1 MTDHV
6 SGDGY
11 DHDGVSIDD
20 LMELGYPAVSSRVED
35 TGKPIGEPVWKSPE
49 ATAALNVNPGMRDCA
64 SPDAGQASVL
74 AALDTDRPVSAH
86 EAAAELPI
94 DTVEMFPLD
103 LFDVDEEG
111 GRAEP
116 DDPLGQ
122 LWYLE
127 VPEADDEEVV
137 REVSRA
143 GVSSGERAVQLALRF
158 LRDEGLYSERNLD
171 LLADI
176 IRQRGWSSVQL
187 QVRGLV
193 HAGYDI
199 APIHR
204 MFQLTNAWLH
214 CVENDALSPEYW
226 HSNKRLTWLEAAHLL
241 DFLGHDADFDLISDF
256 LFAEQEVWYR
266 LHRESG
272 HLATFKSYLFQ
283 YRLSPRTEL
292 DEAGWQHNLD
302 PRDMRSFD
310 GTRNPLYR
318 SCWWDEPVDSGA
330 SSVSQRFGAIWDAAR
345 IAEWLSPDTEEVF

>member
-11 DHDGVSIDD
+11 DHDGISIDD
-20 LMELGYPAVSSRVED
+20 LMELGYPAASSRIED
-35 TGKPIGEPVWKSPE
+35 PGKAIFEPV
-49 ATAALNVNPGMRDCA
+49 RI
-64 SPDAGQASVL
+64 SPDAAAPNANLGGTRDCTSQDGGQASAPDAVD
-74 AALDTDRPVSAH
+74 AEFPVSAH
-86 EAAAELPI
+86 EAVTEPPL
-94 DTVEMFPLD
+94 DTVEAFPLD
-103 LFDVDEEG
+103 LLDAEEEDVRTERDN
-111 GRAEP
+111 
-116 DDPLGQ
+116 PLDQ
-122 LWYLE
+122 LWHME

-143 GVSSGERAVQLALRF
+143 GVSSDQRAMQHALGF
-158 LRDEGLYSERNLD
+158 LRDEGLYSERNVD

-176 IRQRGWSSVQL
+176 IRQRGWSSVQH

-193 HAGYDI
+193 HAGYGI
-199 APIHR
+199 ASIHR
-204 MFQLTNAWLH
+204 MFQLTDAWLH

-241 DFLGHDADFDLISDF
+241 DFIGHDADFDMISDF
-256 LFAEQEVWYR
+256 LLAEQEVWYR

-272 HLATFKSYLFQ
+272 HLATFKSYLFK

-302 PRDMRSFD
+302 PGDMRSFD

-318 SCWWDEPVDSGA
+318 PCWWDEPSDSGA
-330 SSVSQRFGAIWDAAR
+330 RSVSQMFGAIWDPAR
-345 IAEWLSPDTEEVF
+345 IAEWLSPDAEEVF